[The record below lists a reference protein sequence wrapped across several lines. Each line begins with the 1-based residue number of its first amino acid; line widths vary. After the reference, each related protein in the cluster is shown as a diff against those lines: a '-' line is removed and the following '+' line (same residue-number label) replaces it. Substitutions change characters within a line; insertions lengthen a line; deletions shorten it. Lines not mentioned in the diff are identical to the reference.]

1 MSSERGY
8 PISTIAKLLLVSEG
22 DVAQLVKDGVIPK
35 PSKGL
40 YELVASVQG
49 YIKHL
54 RLDRSMSQTEFSN
67 LVGVNQSTVSRL
79 LSDGVIRSDSTG
91 LTWIRDYIAR
101 LREQAAGRMS
111 QDGDGLDLVQER
123 AALAREQRISMEIKN
138 AVARGEYAPIS
149 LLSEVLA
156 LASQAVVERF
166 EQLPGALRKVCP
178 DLPEAARDQV
188 LATIADARNQWVRET
203 ISLAKQNLLPDD
215 EAEEEF
221 EE

>member
-1 MSSERGY
+1 MVDMDA
-8 PISTIAKLLLVSEG
+8 PAVQTI
-22 DVAQLVKDGVIPK
+22 VAAV
-35 PSKGL
+35 
-40 YELVASVQG
+40 
-49 YIKHL
+49 
-54 RLDRSMSQTEFSN
+54 
-67 LVGVNQSTVSRL
+67 VGVSKQAISAMVQEGKLPEEATN
-79 LSDGVIRSDSTG
+79 GG
-91 LTWIRDYIAR
+91 LILAYCERM
-101 LREQAAGRMS
+101 REQAAGRL
-111 QDGDGLDLVQER
+111 GDTVGGLDPAQES
-123 AALAREQRISMEIKN
+123 AALKRAQREGQEIKN

-215 EAEEEF
+215 ETEEEF
-221 EE
+221 E

>member
-1 MSSERGY
+1 MMVDMDA
-8 PISTIAKLLLVSEG
+8 PAVQTI
-22 DVAQLVKDGVIPK
+22 VAAV
-35 PSKGL
+35 
-40 YELVASVQG
+40 
-49 YIKHL
+49 
-54 RLDRSMSQTEFSN
+54 
-67 LVGVNQSTVSRL
+67 VGVSKQAISAMVQEGKLPEEATN
-79 LSDGVIRSDSTG
+79 GG
-91 LTWIRDYIAR
+91 LILAYCERM
-101 LREQAAGRMS
+101 REQAAGRL
-111 QDGDGLDLVQER
+111 GDTVGGLDPAQES
-123 AALAREQRISMEIKN
+123 AALKRAQREGQEIKN

-215 EAEEEF
+215 ETEEEF
-221 EE
+221 E

>member
-1 MSSERGY
+1 MMVDMDA
-8 PISTIAKLLLVSEG
+8 PAVQTI
-22 DVAQLVKDGVIPK
+22 VAAV
-35 PSKGL
+35 
-40 YELVASVQG
+40 
-49 YIKHL
+49 
-54 RLDRSMSQTEFSN
+54 
-67 LVGVNQSTVSRL
+67 VGVSKQAISAMVQEGKLPEEATN
-79 LSDGVIRSDSTG
+79 GG
-91 LTWIRDYIAR
+91 LILAYCERM
-101 LREQAAGRMS
+101 REQAAGRL
-111 QDGDGLDLVQER
+111 GDTVGGLDPAQES
-123 AALAREQRISMEIKN
+123 AALKRAQREGQEIKN